1 MYTSQF
7 RKMYTEDWFCGPWSQ
22 MCNRVNEMWD
32 VQIHFQALFQDLAK
46 NTGRVKTSAYMYN
59 TGKTKSNTR
68 ASVGLWS
75 ANNIQRAREEG
86 WYNNMTNNPNEV
98 QTESEWRD
106 KG

>member
-1 MYTSQF
+1 
-7 RKMYTEDWFCGPWSQ
+7 

-32 VQIHFQALFQDLAK
+32 VQIHFQALFQDL
-46 NTGRVKTSAYMYN
+46 VKTSANMYN
-59 TGKTKSNTR
+59 TGKTESNPR